1 MTVTVERTIP
11 FFPPD
16 LFETD
21 REALLA
27 TLYEVGTDP
36 EQKFILGRRTARFE
50 DALRASLGST
60 DVVACSSGTSALTLI
75 LAAVDIG
82 PGDEVVVPAFGCAPL
97 ASTVLSRGAVPVFAD
112 IDPLTLTMDPGHAG
126 TLVTDR
132 TRALM
137 PAHMFSV
144 MADMPRL
151 RDLASRAGVRLIE
164 DSALA
169 QGGSLAGRPAGRWGD
184 AGVYSFVQV
193 KVFGM
198 PGEGGVVL
206 TDDAELAGRVRMLR
220 NHGQDGRNRFLHH
233 HVGHNSRFDEVMAAF
248 QSHRLAGLPSRV
260 ARRTEICSYYSE
272 RFADLAEAGVVA
284 PPVGGDGRF
293 PYVYTLLCEDRDGLR
308 DHLAAEG
315 VDTHV
320 YYPRILPEQPAFAPH
335 ARLDGSRRPWPR
347 AREAARRNISLP
359 LYPHLTD
366 AHVEH
371 VAAAVRAFAHGRK
384 R

>member
-1 MTVTVERTIP
+1 MTVTAERTIP
-11 FFPPD
+11 FFAAD
-16 LFETD
+16 LFEAD
-21 REALLA
+21 REALLRA
-27 TLYEVGTDP
+27 LYEVGTDP

-50 DALRASLGST
+50 DALRTRLGAS
-60 DVVACSSGTSALTLI
+60 DVVACSSGTSALTLV
-75 LAAVDIG
+75 LSAMGIG

-97 ASTVLSRGAVPVFAD
+97 ASTVLSQGATPVFAD
-112 IDPLTLTMDPGHAG
+112 VDPRTLTMDPEHAEA
-126 TLVTDR
+126 LITDR

-151 RDLASRAGVRLIE
+151 RALATRAGVRLVE

-169 QGGSLAGRPAGRWGD
+169 QGGELAGRPAGRWGD

-206 TDDAELAGRVRMLR
+206 TDDTDLAGRVRMLR

-233 HVGHNSRFDEVMAAF
+233 RVGHNSRFDEVMAAF
-248 QSHRLAGLPSRV
+248 QQHRLSGLTERV
-260 ARRTEICSYYSE
+260 DRRTAICSYYSE
-272 RFADLAEAGVVA
+272 RLADLAEAGVVA

-293 PYVYTLLCEDRDGLR
+293 PYVYTLLCEDREGLR

-315 VDTHV
+315 VATHV
-320 YYPRILPEQPAFAPH
+320 YYPRILPEQPAFTSH
-335 ARLDGSRRPWPR
+335 ARPGGHWPR
-347 AREAARRNISLP
+347 AREAAHRNISLP
-359 LYPHLTD
+359 LYPHLSD
-366 AHVEH
+366 ARVEH
-371 VAAAVRAFAHGRK
+371 VVEAVRSFVHARN

>member
-1 MTVTVERTIP
+1 MTMTAERAIP
-11 FFPPD
+11 FFTPD
-16 LFETD
+16 LFEAD
-21 REALLA
+21 REALLGA
-27 TLYEVGTDP
+27 LHEVGTDP

-50 DALRASLGST
+50 DTLRASLGAT

-75 LAAVDIG
+75 LSAMDIG
-82 PGDEVVVPAFGCAPL
+82 PGDEVIVPAFGCAPL
-97 ASTVLSRGAVPVFAD
+97 ASTVLAQGAVPVFAD
-112 IDPLTLTMDPGHAG
+112 IDPVTLTMDPDHAEA
-126 TLVTDR
+126 LVTDR

-151 RDLASRAGVRLIE
+151 RDVATRTGLRLVE

-169 QGGSLAGRPAGRWGD
+169 QSGMLQGTPAGRWGD

-198 PGEGGVVL
+198 PGEGGVVI
-206 TDDAELAGRVRMLR
+206 TDDDRIAHRARMLR

-233 HVGHNSRFDEVMAAF
+233 HIGHNSRFDEVMAAF
-248 QSHRLAGLPSRV
+248 QLHRMAGLQERI
-260 ARRTEICSYYSE
+260 ARRTEICSHYSE
-272 RFADLAEAGVVA
+272 NLADLAGAGITA

-293 PYVYTLLCEDRDGLR
+293 PYVYTLLCEDREGLR
-308 DHLAAEG
+308 AHLATEG
-315 VDTHV
+315 VHTHV
-320 YYPRILPEQPAFAPH
+320 YYPRTLPEQPAFAPH
-335 ARLDGSRRPWPR
+335 ARADGHWPR

-366 AHVEH
+366 ARVEH
-371 VAAAVRAFAHGRK
+371 VVSAVRAFAHGRK
-384 R
+384 

>member
-1 MTVTVERTIP
+1 MTATAERTIP

-16 LFETD
+16 LFDTD

-27 TLYEVGTDP
+27 ALYEVGTDP

-50 DALRASLGST
+50 DALGASLDAGH
-60 DVVACSSGTSALTLI
+60 VVACSSGTSALTLV
-75 LAAVDIG
+75 LAAMDIG
-82 PGDEVVVPAFGCAPL
+82 PGDEVIVPAFGCAPL
-97 ASTVLSRGAVPVFAD
+97 ASTVLARGATPVFAD
-112 IDPLTLTMDPGHAG
+112 TDPVTLTMDPDHAE

-151 RDLASRAGVRLIE
+151 RDLASKAGVRLVE
-164 DSALA
+164 DAALA
-169 QGGSLAGRPAGRWGD
+169 QGGTLRGRPAGLWGD

-206 TDDAELAGRVRMLR
+206 SGDAELAGRLRMLR
-220 NHGQDGRNRFLHH
+220 NHGQDGRHRFLHH
-233 HVGHNSRFDEVMAAF
+233 HIGHNSRFDEVMAAF
-248 QSHRLAGLPSRV
+248 QLHRLAGLDERV
-260 ARRTEICSYYSE
+260 ARRTAICSYYSAHL
-272 RFADLAEAGVVA
+272 ADLSECGVVA

-335 ARLDGSRRPWPR
+335 ANPAGEWPR
-347 AREAARRNISLP
+347 ARGAARRNISLP

-366 AHVEH
+366 ERVEH
-371 VAAAVRAFAHGRK
+371 VVTAVRAFAHGRN